1 MEIQSLDDSLSVE
14 KVVYWLLQAYCWDK
28 LLRKKKKKKDFF
40 QNITAHSQSSL
51 STKSCDGDV

>member
-1 MEIQSLDDSLSVE
+1 MTAYLLKKWFTGYYKPTVE
-14 KVVYWLLQAYCWDK
+14 TNCSE
-28 LLRKKKKKKDFF
+28 KKKKDFF